1 MISQTND
8 RSELMRAG
16 VRARVAGL
24 VGTAKVDARHWS
36 PPVLLAVL
44 CAGAFAPLLAAG
56 VGGAALIATS
66 IGAITS
72 VGGGALSEVLLQAVG
87 RLKPE
92 GSKPASAEKLQADL
106 ERRIQQALEAG
117 GENAARLRGEI
128 ARALDEIG
136 AVGAALEAAVQ
147 IGDRQVQEQ
156 LAVGFSE
163 VGEQFSEFRFVLTDL
178 HDELREIQ
186 DGVNEQSG
194 RSRLATDLLY
204 QQGTDIRSLL
214 DLVSEL
220 EARTRAGRVTGRGA
234 GDEGQPRWADECPY
248 RGLVPFSEAD
258 AHVFYGRQRDTA
270 RLVSTLAAHLTGPGL
285 VVVTGASG
293 AGKSSLLRAG
303 LLPAIGR
310 GGLSRAARHW
320 PRRLIEEPTRSPL
333 SRLATLLAAMAGLD
347 APSVLSSLASAPEQ
361 AHLLV
366 RQAVEVDAGRRGLDA
381 ATAADCRLLLVIDQF
396 EEVFRVATG
405 QDGAAAATERATFI
419 AALRAA
425 STTPCG
431 PGEAPAALVVIAVR
445 GDFTDRC
452 ANFAVLAAALQDS
465 QFVVS
470 PMTGPDLRLAITG
483 PAAAAGLDVE
493 AGLAE
498 TILSELRSAAGG
510 YDAGALPLVSQIML
524 AVWEHREGH
533 NLTLRGYAQTD
544 GVTDA
549 VASSADAAYASL
561 AAPARRLVRQVFH
574 QLVDV
579 SPTGQLARHAAPRAE
594 LYNPGDTGQGHANDF
609 DRSGADGGNR
619 ADDIDQILDAFTR
632 RRLIVIDA
640 DTVQIGHDI
649 LLEAWPRLRD
659 WLEPDLTGYALYSQL
674 RDAAADWA
682 RHDHA
687 ASYLYQGE
695 HLAAMTQVRSRW
707 EASPDRYPPLA
718 GTPAEFLSASSTA
731 QARRAR
737 RRQGVVTALA
747 GLLVIAVV
755 TSVIALRARQSAVQ
769 ARDVAISGQLE
780 SQSEAIGDTDP
791 VISKLLS
798 VAAYRI
804 HPSDQ
809 AIYAMLAAG
818 ALPGV
823 NVIQAGSNW
832 TYTVAFSPHGKLLAS
847 GNYDGTIRL
856 WNAATGQQIG
866 KTLNGHAG
874 RVNSVAFS
882 PDGKTLASG
891 VGLDGIIQLWNVATG
906 QQIRPP
912 LNGHA
917 GQVNSVAFS
926 PDGTTLAS
934 GSNDAVQFWN
944 AANGQLTENYPVAS
958 NVGPVNSVAFS
969 LDGQTLASGNQN
981 GTSWLWKVA
990 PGQLTENYSVTGNNG
1005 PVNSVTFSPDGQTLA
1020 SGSNGEV
1027 QLWNAATGQPTET
1040 LKMGDVKP
1048 VNSVAFSP
1056 DGSTLA
1062 SGSSDDTVRLWDTA
1076 TGQQIGPSLT
1086 GHTGWVES
1094 VAFSPDGSTLASSS
1108 TDQTVRLWNVAIA
1121 KPMGNP
1127 LGDGAAPVSSVAF
1140 SPNGKILANGNA
1152 DGTVR
1157 LLAAATGQQIAS
1169 LVTQGARA
1177 VNSIACSPDGKTL
1190 ASGYANGTIRLWDVL
1205 NRQPIGNPLT
1215 GGTAPV
1221 NSVAFSRNGK
1231 TLASGYANGTIRLWD
1246 VATGQPIGH
1255 PLTGRNGPVNSVAF
1269 SPDGQTLASG
1279 TADNTIQLWDVAT
1292 GRRIHAPL
1300 TGHTYAVTSV
1310 MFSSHGMLAS
1320 GSVDY
1325 TIRLW
1330 NPASGDQLPE
1340 SPLTGDTGA
1349 VNSVAFSP
1357 DGQILASGSADGTVR
1372 LWDVATGQQIGASFT
1387 GQTGAVNSVAFSP
1400 DGQALASGDAD
1411 GTVQVW
1417 DVAYMQDIMP
1427 DLCASAGRSLTRAEW
1442 TEYVGPSLA
1451 YQNVCPS
1458 AITR

>member
-1 MISQTND
+1 MPYLSASSPSQTGRGGLCTMTSQTDD

-24 VGTAKVDARHWS
+24 AGTVKVDARHWS

-44 CAGAFAPLLAAG
+44 CAGAFAQLLTAG

-72 VGGGALSEVLLQAVG
+72 VGGGALSEVLLEAVG

-106 ERRIQQALEAG
+106 ERRIQQALEVG

-128 ARALDEIG
+128 AQALDEIG

-147 IGDRQVQEQ
+147 TGDRQVQEQ
-156 LAVGFSE
+156 LAVGLSE
-163 VGEQFSEFRFVLTDL
+163 VGQQFDEFSFVLTDL
-178 HDELREIQ
+178 RDELRLIQ

-214 DLVSEL
+214 ELVSEL
-220 EARTRAGRVTGRGA
+220 AMHSRSGRVAGA
-234 GDEGQPRWADECPY
+234 GPGDEGEPRWADECPY

-270 RLVSTLAAHLTGPGL
+270 RLVSTLAAHLKGPGL

-310 GGLSRAARHW
+310 GGLSSAARDW

-366 RQAVEVDAGRRGLDA
+366 RQAVEADAGRRGLDA
-381 ATAADCRLLLVIDQF
+381 TTAADCRLVLVIDQF

-405 QDGAAAATERATFI
+405 QDGATAARERAAFITALHAAA
-419 AALRAA
+419 
-425 STTPCG
+425 TTPCG
-431 PGEAPAALVVIAVR
+431 PGEATAALVVIAVR

-452 ANFAVLAAALQDS
+452 ANFPVLAAALQDS

-470 PMTGPDLRLAITG
+470 PMTGADLRLAITG

-493 AGLAE
+493 AGLVE
-498 TILSELRSAAGG
+498 TILSELRSATGS

-524 AVWEHREGH
+524 AVWEHREGRR
-533 NLTLRGYAQTD
+533 LTLRGYARTD

-561 AAPARRLVRQVFH
+561 AVPARGLVRQVFH

-579 SPTGQLARHAAPRAE
+579 SPTGHLARRTAPRAE
-594 LYNPGDTGQGHANDF
+594 LYDPGGTEQGRADDF
-609 DRSGADGGNR
+609 DRRAVDGGNR

-640 DTVQIGHDI
+640 GTVQIGHDI
-649 LLEAWPRLRD
+649 LLEAWPRLRG

-674 RDAAADWA
+674 RDAAAEWA

-695 HLAAMTQVRSRW
+695 RLAAVTQVRSRW

-747 GLLVIAVV
+747 SLLVIAVV
-755 TSVIALRARQSAVQ
+755 TSVIALHARQSAVQ
-769 ARDVAISGQLE
+769 ARNVAIAETFE
-780 SQSEAIGDTDP
+780 SQSEALGDTNP
-791 VISKLLS
+791 VLSKMLS

-809 AIYAMLAAG
+809 ATYAMLAAG

-823 NVIQAGSNW
+823 NVMEAGSNW
-832 TYTVAFSPHGKLLAS
+832 AYTVAFSPHGK
-847 GNYDGTIRL
+847 
-856 WNAATGQQIG
+856 
-866 KTLNGHAG
+866 
-874 RVNSVAFS
+874 
-882 PDGKTLASG
+882 TLASG
-891 VGLDGIIQLWNVATG
+891 DSNGTIQLWNVATG

-912 LNGHA
+912 LNGRA
-917 GQVNSVAFS
+917 GGVNSVAFS

-934 GSNDAVQFWN
+934 GSDNAVQLWN
-944 AANGQLTENYPVAS
+944 VATGQRTENYSVAS
-958 NVGPVNSVAFS
+958 NNGPVNSVAFS
-969 LDGQTLASGNQN
+969 HDGKTLASGNQN
-981 GTSWLWKVA
+981 GTILLWNA
-990 PGQLTENYSVTGNNG
+990 ATSQLTENYSVASNNG
-1005 PVNSVTFSPDGQTLA
+1005 PVYSVAFSPDGQTLA

-1027 QLWNAATGQPTET
+1027 QLWNAATGQPTGT
-1040 LKMGDVKP
+1040 LQTGDVKP

-1062 SGSSDDTVRLWDTA
+1062 SGSSDETVRLWDTA

-1121 KPMGNP
+1121 QPMGNP
-1127 LGDGAAPVSSVAF
+1127 LNDGAASVSSVAF
-1140 SPNGKILANGNA
+1140 SPNGKILADGNA

-1157 LLAAATGQQIAS
+1157 LLAAPTGKQIAS
-1169 LVTQGARA
+1169 LAARGAGA
-1177 VNSIACSPDGKTL
+1177 VHSIACSSDGT
-1190 ASGYANGTIRLWDVL
+1190 
-1205 NRQPIGNPLT
+1205 
-1215 GGTAPV
+1215 
-1221 NSVAFSRNGK
+1221 

-1246 VATGQPIGH
+1246 VATGQQIGKPLNGNTGPVNSVAFSLDGKTLASGGAVDSTVQLWDVATGRQIYALTGH
-1255 PLTGRNGPVNSVAF
+1255 TYAVQSVAFSSQGTLASGSIDYFIRLWNPASGHQLTQSPLTGDTEAVNSVAF

-1279 TADNTIQLWDVAT
+1279 A
-1292 GRRIHAPL
+1292 
-1300 TGHTYAVTSV
+1300 
-1310 MFSSHGMLAS
+1310 
-1320 GSVDY
+1320 
-1325 TIRLW
+1325 
-1330 NPASGDQLPE
+1330 
-1340 SPLTGDTGA
+1340 
-1349 VNSVAFSP
+1349 
-1357 DGQILASGSADGTVR
+1357 ADGTVR
-1372 LWDVATGQQIGASFT
+1372 LWDVATGQQIGASFA
-1387 GQTGAVNSVAFSP
+1387 GQTGSVNSVAFSP
-1400 DGQALASGDAD
+1400 DGKTLASGDAN
-1411 GTVQVW
+1411 GTVQLW
-1417 DVAYMQDIMP
+1417 NVAYVHDII
-1427 DLCASAGRSLTRAEW
+1427 DR
-1442 TEYVGPSLA
+1442 
-1451 YQNVCPS
+1451 
-1458 AITR
+1458 

>member
-1 MISQTND
+1 MPYLSASSPSQTGRGGLCTMTSQTDD

-24 VGTAKVDARHWS
+24 AGTVKVDARHWS

-44 CAGAFAPLLAAG
+44 CAGAFAQLLTAG

-72 VGGGALSEVLLQAVG
+72 VGGGALSEVLLEAVG

-106 ERRIQQALEAG
+106 ERRIQQALEVG

-128 ARALDEIG
+128 AQALDEIG

-147 IGDRQVQEQ
+147 TGDRQVQEQ
-156 LAVGFSE
+156 LAVGLSE
-163 VGEQFSEFRFVLTDL
+163 VGQQFDEFSFVLTDL
-178 HDELREIQ
+178 RDELRLIQ

-214 DLVSEL
+214 ELVSEL
-220 EARTRAGRVTGRGA
+220 AMHSRSGRVAGA
-234 GDEGQPRWADECPY
+234 GPGDEGEPRWADECPY

-270 RLVSTLAAHLTGPGL
+270 RLVSTLAAHLKGPGL

-310 GGLSRAARHW
+310 GGLSSAARDW

-366 RQAVEVDAGRRGLDA
+366 RQAVEADAGRRGLDA
-381 ATAADCRLLLVIDQF
+381 TTAADCRLVLVIDQF

-405 QDGAAAATERATFI
+405 QDGATAARERAAFITALHAAA
-419 AALRAA
+419 
-425 STTPCG
+425 TTPCG
-431 PGEAPAALVVIAVR
+431 PGEATAALVVIAVR

-452 ANFAVLAAALQDS
+452 ANFPVLAAALQDS

-470 PMTGPDLRLAITG
+470 PMTGADLRLAITG

-493 AGLAE
+493 AGLVE
-498 TILSELRSAAGG
+498 TILSELRSATGS

-524 AVWEHREGH
+524 AVWEHREGRR
-533 NLTLRGYAQTD
+533 LTLRGYARTD

-561 AAPARRLVRQVFH
+561 AVPARGLVRQVFH

-579 SPTGQLARHAAPRAE
+579 SPTGHLARRTAPRAE
-594 LYNPGDTGQGHANDF
+594 LYDPGGTEQGRADDF
-609 DRSGADGGNR
+609 DRRAVDGGNR

-640 DTVQIGHDI
+640 GTVQIGHDI
-649 LLEAWPRLRD
+649 LLEAWPRLRG

-674 RDAAADWA
+674 RDAAAEWA

-695 HLAAMTQVRSRW
+695 RLAAVTQVRSRW

-747 GLLVIAVV
+747 SLLVIAVV
-755 TSVIALRARQSAVQ
+755 TSVIALHARQSAVQ
-769 ARDVAISGQLE
+769 ARNVAIAETFE
-780 SQSEAIGDTDP
+780 SQSEALGDTNP
-791 VISKLLS
+791 VLSKMLS

-809 AIYAMLAAG
+809 ATYAMLAAG

-823 NVIQAGSNW
+823 NVMEAGSNW
-832 TYTVAFSPHGKLLAS
+832 AYTVAFSPHGKTLAS

-866 KTLNGHAG
+866 QTLNDGHAG
-874 RVNSVAFS
+874 EVNSIAFS
-882 PDGKTLASG
+882 HDGKTLASG
-891 VGLDGIIQLWNVATG
+891 DSNGTIQLWNVATG

-912 LNGHA
+912 LNGRA
-917 GQVNSVAFS
+917 GGVNSVAFS
-926 PDGTTLAS
+926 PDGTTLADRPVS
-934 GSNDAVQFWN
+934 DRPYRLGRVGRIQPQRQDPGRRQRRRDGTAACGAHRQADRQPGRPGGRSRPLDRVQL
-944 AANGQLTENYPVAS
+944 GRH
-958 NVGPVNSVAFS
+958 
-969 LDGQTLASGNQN
+969 D
-981 GTSWLWKVA
+981 
-990 PGQLTENYSVTGNNG
+990 PGQRLRQRHDPAVGRGHRPANRETAQRQHRARQLRRVQPGRQDPGQRLRRRHDPAVGRGHRPANQENAHRQHRPG
-1005 PVNSVTFSPDGQTLA
+1005 PLRRVQSRRQDPGQRRRRRQHGPAMGRGHRPANLCPDRSHLRGPIC
-1020 SGSNGEV
+1020 GV
-1027 QLWNAATGQPTET
+1027 QLARHAGQRQHRLFYPAVEP
-1040 LKMGDVKP
+1040 GQRPPAHPKP
-1048 VNSVAFSP
+1048 AHRRHRSCQLGRVQPRRP
-1056 DGSTLA
+1056 DPGQRRRRRHGPA
-1062 SGSSDDTVRLWDTA
+1062 VGRGHRPADWRLFRRPDRVSQLGRVQPRRQDP
-1076 TGQQIGPSLT
+1076 GQ
-1086 GHTGWVES
+1086 
-1094 VAFSPDGSTLASSS
+1094 
-1108 TDQTVRLWNVAIA
+1108 R
-1121 KPMGNP
+1121 
-1127 LGDGAAPVSSVAF
+1127 
-1140 SPNGKILANGNA
+1140 
-1152 DGTVR
+1152 
-1157 LLAAATGQQIAS
+1157 
-1169 LVTQGARA
+1169 
-1177 VNSIACSPDGKTL
+1177 
-1190 ASGYANGTIRLWDVL
+1190 
-1205 NRQPIGNPLT
+1205 
-1215 GGTAPV
+1215 
-1221 NSVAFSRNGK
+1221 
-1231 TLASGYANGTIRLWD
+1231 
-1246 VATGQPIGH
+1246 
-1255 PLTGRNGPVNSVAF
+1255 
-1269 SPDGQTLASG
+1269 
-1279 TADNTIQLWDVAT
+1279 
-1292 GRRIHAPL
+1292 
-1300 TGHTYAVTSV
+1300 
-1310 MFSSHGMLAS
+1310 
-1320 GSVDY
+1320 
-1325 TIRLW
+1325 
-1330 NPASGDQLPE
+1330 
-1340 SPLTGDTGA
+1340 
-1349 VNSVAFSP
+1349 
-1357 DGQILASGSADGTVR
+1357 
-1372 LWDVATGQQIGASFT
+1372 
-1387 GQTGAVNSVAFSP
+1387 
-1400 DGQALASGDAD
+1400 
-1411 GTVQVW
+1411 
-1417 DVAYMQDIMP
+1417 
-1427 DLCASAGRSLTRAEW
+1427 
-1442 TEYVGPSLA
+1442 
-1451 YQNVCPS
+1451 
-1458 AITR
+1458 

>member
-1 MISQTND
+1 MTSQTDD

-24 VGTAKVDARHWS
+24 VGTVKVDARHWS

-72 VGGGALSEVLLQAVG
+72 VGGGALSEVLLDAVG

-106 ERRIQQALEAG
+106 ERRIQQALEVG

-128 ARALDEIG
+128 AQALDEIG

-147 IGDRQVQEQ
+147 TGDRQVQEQ

-163 VGEQFSEFRFVLTDL
+163 VGQQFDEFSFVLTDL
-178 HDELREIQ
+178 HDDLRLIQ

-214 DLVSEL
+214 ELVSGL
-220 EARTRAGRVTGRGA
+220 AMRSRSGRAAGA
-234 GDEGQPRWADECPY
+234 GPGDEGEPRWADECPY

-270 RLVSTLAAHLTGPGL
+270 RLVSTVAVHLTGPGL
-285 VVVTGASG
+285 VIVTGASG

-310 GGLSRAARHW
+310 GGLSSAARDW

-366 RQAVEVDAGRRGLDA
+366 RQAVEADAGRRGLDA
-381 ATAADCRLLLVIDQF
+381 TTAADCRLVLVIDQF

-405 QDGAAAATERATFI
+405 QDGATAARERATFI
-419 AALRAA
+419 TALHAAA
-425 STTPCG
+425 TTPCG

-452 ANFAVLAAALQDS
+452 ANFPVLAAALQDS

-470 PMTGPDLRLAITG
+470 PMTGADLRLAITG
-483 PAAAAGLDVE
+483 PAAAAGLDIE
-493 AGLAE
+493 AGLVE
-498 TILSELRSAAGG
+498 TILSELRSAAGS

-524 AVWEHREGH
+524 AVWEHREGRR
-533 NLTLRGYAQTD
+533 LTLRGYARTD

-561 AAPARRLVRQVFH
+561 AAPARGLVRQVFH

-579 SPTGQLARHAAPRAE
+579 SPSGQLARRTAARAE
-594 LYNPGDTGQGHANDF
+594 LYDPGGSEQRRANHV
-609 DRSGADGGNR
+609 DRRGADGGDR
-619 ADDIDQILDAFTR
+619 AGDIDQILDAFAR
-632 RRLIVIDA
+632 RRLIIIDA
-640 DTVQIGHDI
+640 GTVQIGHDI
-649 LLEAWPRLRD
+649 LLEAWPRLRE

-674 RDAAADWA
+674 RDAAAEWA

-695 HLAAMTQVRSRW
+695 RLAAVTQVRSRW

-747 GLLVIAVV
+747 SLLVIAVV
-755 TSVIALRARQSAVQ
+755 TSVIALHARQSAVQ
-769 ARDVAISGQLE
+769 ASHVAIAEQFE

-809 AIYAMLAAG
+809 ATYAMLAAG

-823 NVIQAGSNW
+823 NVIQAHPNW
-832 TYTVAFSPHGKLLAS
+832 VYT
-847 GNYDGTIRL
+847 
-856 WNAATGQQIG
+856 
-866 KTLNGHAG
+866 
-874 RVNSVAFS
+874 VAFS

-891 VGLDGIIQLWNVATG
+891 NADGTIQLWNPATGHQIGKTLNGHAGEVNSVTFSPDGKTLASGNQNGTIQLWNVATG
-906 QQIRPP
+906 QQTRPA

-917 GQVNSVAFS
+917 GEVGSVTFSPDGKTLASGSDNDAVQLWNVATGQLTENSVASNVGQVNSVAFS
-926 PDGTTLAS
+926 P
-934 GSNDAVQFWN
+934 
-944 AANGQLTENYPVAS
+944 
-958 NVGPVNSVAFS
+958 
-969 LDGQTLASGNQN
+969 DGQTLASGNQN
-981 GTSWLWKVA
+981 GTIWLWNVA
-990 PGQLTENYSVTGNNG
+990 TGQPIGNPVTGNTG
-1005 PVNSVTFSPDGQTLA
+1005 PVNSVAFSPDGKTLA

-1027 QLWNAATGQPTET
+1027 QLWNAATGQPTGTT
-1040 LKMGDVKP
+1040 LRTGDIKP

-1062 SGSSDDTVRLWDTA
+1062 TGSSDDTVRLWDTA

-1086 GHTGWVES
+1086 GHTGWVQS
-1094 VAFSPDGSTLASSS
+1094 VAFSPDGSTLASGS
-1108 TDQTVRLWNVAIA
+1108 TDHTVRLWNVAIA
-1121 KPMGNP
+1121 QPMGSP
-1127 LGDGAAPVSSVAF
+1127 LSDGAASVNSIAF
-1140 SPNGKILANGNA
+1140 SPNGKILADGKA

-1157 LLAAATGQQIAS
+1157 LLAVPTGKQIAS
-1169 LVTQGARA
+1169 LASQGAGA
-1177 VNSIACSPDGKTL
+1177 VNSIACSSD
-1190 ASGYANGTIRLWDVL
+1190 
-1205 NRQPIGNPLT
+1205 
-1215 GGTAPV
+1215 
-1221 NSVAFSRNGK
+1221 GK

-1255 PLTGRNGPVNSVAF
+1255 PLNGHAGEVNSVAFSPNGKTLASGYAHGTIRLWDVATGQPIGHPLKGGAEAVNSVAFSPNGKILASGNQNNTVQLWDVATGRQIHAPLTGDTYAVKSVAFSSQGMLASSSVDYTIRLWNPATGRPDESPLTGDTEAVNSVAF

-1279 TADNTIQLWDVAT
+1279 
-1292 GRRIHAPL
+1292 G
-1300 TGHTYAVTSV
+1300 
-1310 MFSSHGMLAS
+1310 
-1320 GSVDY
+1320 
-1325 TIRLW
+1325 
-1330 NPASGDQLPE
+1330 
-1340 SPLTGDTGA
+1340 
-1349 VNSVAFSP
+1349 
-1357 DGQILASGSADGTVR
+1357 ADGTVR
-1372 LWDVATGQQIGASFT
+1372 LWDVATGQQIGASFA
-1387 GQTGAVNSVAFSP
+1387 GQTGLVNSVAFSP
-1400 DGQALASGDAD
+1400 DGQTLASGDAN
-1411 GTVQVW
+1411 GTVQLW
-1417 DVAYMQDIMP
+1417 NVAYVNDIMP

-1442 TEYVGPSLA
+1442 ADYVGSSLP
-1451 YQNVCPS
+1451 YQNICPS

>member
-1 MISQTND
+1 MTSQTDD

-24 VGTAKVDARHWS
+24 AGTVKVDARHWS

-44 CAGAFAPLLAAG
+44 CAGAFAQLLTAG

-72 VGGGALSEVLLQAVG
+72 VGGGALSEVLLEAVG

-106 ERRIQQALEAG
+106 ERRIQQALEVG

-128 ARALDEIG
+128 AQALDEIG

-147 IGDRQVQEQ
+147 TGDRQVQEQ
-156 LAVGFSE
+156 LAVGLSE
-163 VGEQFSEFRFVLTDL
+163 VGQQFDEFSFVLTDL
-178 HDELREIQ
+178 RDELRLIQ

-214 DLVSEL
+214 ELVSEL
-220 EARTRAGRVTGRGA
+220 AMHSRSGRVAGA
-234 GDEGQPRWADECPY
+234 GPGDEGEPRWADECPY

-270 RLVSTLAAHLTGPGL
+270 RLVSTLAAHLKGPGL

-310 GGLSRAARHW
+310 GGLSSAARDW

-366 RQAVEVDAGRRGLDA
+366 RQAVEADAGRRGLDA
-381 ATAADCRLLLVIDQF
+381 TTAADCRLVLVIDQF

-405 QDGAAAATERATFI
+405 QDGATAARERAAFITALHAAA
-419 AALRAA
+419 
-425 STTPCG
+425 TTPCG
-431 PGEAPAALVVIAVR
+431 PGEATAALVVIAVR

-452 ANFAVLAAALQDS
+452 ANFPVLAAALQDS

-470 PMTGPDLRLAITG
+470 PMTGADLRLAITG

-493 AGLAE
+493 AGLVE
-498 TILSELRSAAGG
+498 TILSELRSATGS

-524 AVWEHREGH
+524 AVWEHREGRR
-533 NLTLRGYAQTD
+533 LTLRGYARTD

-561 AAPARRLVRQVFH
+561 AVPARGLVRQVFH

-579 SPTGQLARHAAPRAE
+579 SPTGHLARRTAPRAE
-594 LYNPGDTGQGHANDF
+594 LYDPGGTEQGRADDF
-609 DRSGADGGNR
+609 DRRAVDGGNR

-640 DTVQIGHDI
+640 GTVQIGHDI
-649 LLEAWPRLRD
+649 LLEAWPRLRG

-674 RDAAADWA
+674 RDAAAEWA

-695 HLAAMTQVRSRW
+695 RLAAVTQVRSRW

-747 GLLVIAVV
+747 SLLVIAVV
-755 TSVIALRARQSAVQ
+755 TSVIALHARQSAVQ
-769 ARDVAISGQLE
+769 ARNVAIAETFE
-780 SQSEAIGDTDP
+780 SQSEALGDTNP
-791 VISKLLS
+791 VLSKMLS

-809 AIYAMLAAG
+809 ATYAMLAAG

-823 NVIQAGSNW
+823 NVMEAGSNW
-832 TYTVAFSPHGKLLAS
+832 AYTVAFSPHGKTLAS

-866 KTLNGHAG
+866 QTLNDGHAG
-874 RVNSVAFS
+874 EVNSIAFS
-882 PDGKTLASG
+882 HDGKTLASG
-891 VGLDGIIQLWNVATG
+891 DSNGTIQLWNVATG

-912 LNGHA
+912 LNGRA
-917 GQVNSVAFS
+917 GGVNSVAFS

-934 GSNDAVQFWN
+934 GSDNAVQLWN
-944 AANGQLTENYPVAS
+944 VATGQRTENYSVAS
-958 NVGPVNSVAFS
+958 NNGPVNSVAFS
-969 LDGQTLASGNQN
+969 HDGKTLASGNQN
-981 GTSWLWKVA
+981 GTILLWNA
-990 PGQLTENYSVTGNNG
+990 ATSQLTENYSVASNNG
-1005 PVNSVTFSPDGQTLA
+1005 PVYSVAFSPDGQTLA

-1027 QLWNAATGQPTET
+1027 QLWNAATGQPTGT
-1040 LKMGDVKP
+1040 LQTGDVKP

-1062 SGSSDDTVRLWDTA
+1062 SGSSDETVRLWDTA

-1121 KPMGNP
+1121 QPMGNP
-1127 LGDGAAPVSSVAF
+1127 LNDGAASVSSVAF
-1140 SPNGKILANGNA
+1140 SPNGKILADGNA

-1157 LLAAATGQQIAS
+1157 LLAAPTGKQIAS
-1169 LVTQGARA
+1169 LAARGAGA
-1177 VNSIACSPDGKTL
+1177 VHSIACSSDGT
-1190 ASGYANGTIRLWDVL
+1190 
-1205 NRQPIGNPLT
+1205 
-1215 GGTAPV
+1215 
-1221 NSVAFSRNGK
+1221 

-1246 VATGQPIGH
+1246 VATGQQIGKPLNGNTGPVNSVAFSLDGKTLASGYADGTIRLWDVATGQQIRKTLTGNTGPVLSVAFSPDGKTLASGGAVDSTVQLWDVATGRQIYALTGH
-1255 PLTGRNGPVNSVAF
+1255 TYAVQSVAFSSQGTLASGSIDYFIRLWNPASGHQLTQSPLTGDTEAVNSVAF

-1279 TADNTIQLWDVAT
+1279 A
-1292 GRRIHAPL
+1292 
-1300 TGHTYAVTSV
+1300 
-1310 MFSSHGMLAS
+1310 
-1320 GSVDY
+1320 
-1325 TIRLW
+1325 
-1330 NPASGDQLPE
+1330 
-1340 SPLTGDTGA
+1340 
-1349 VNSVAFSP
+1349 
-1357 DGQILASGSADGTVR
+1357 ADGTVR
-1372 LWDVATGQQIGASFT
+1372 LWDVATGQQIGASFA
-1387 GQTGAVNSVAFSP
+1387 GQTGSVNSVAFSP
-1400 DGQALASGDAD
+1400 DGKTLASGDAN
-1411 GTVQVW
+1411 GTVQLW
-1417 DVAYMQDIMP
+1417 NVAYVHDIMP

-1442 TEYVGPSLA
+1442 APYASSVA
-1451 YQNVCPS
+1451 YQNICPP

>member
-1 MISQTND
+1 MTAQIEDQ
-8 RSELMRAG
+8 SELMRAG

-24 VGTAKVDARHWS
+24 VGTTRAGARRWS
-36 PPVLLAVL
+36 SPVLLAML

-56 VGGAALIATS
+56 VGGAALIATG

-72 VGGGALSEVLLQAVG
+72 VGGGALSEVLLEAVG

-92 GSKPASAEKLQADL
+92 GSKPASAEKLQAEL
-106 ERRIQQALEAG
+106 ERLIQQALEAG
-117 GENAARLRGEI
+117 GENAERLRGEI
-128 ARALDEIG
+128 AKALDEMG

-147 IGDRQVQEQ
+147 TGDRQVQEL
-156 LAVGFSE
+156 LAVGFAE
-163 VGEQFSEFRFVLTDL
+163 IGEHFGEFSFVLTDL
-178 HDELREIQ
+178 RDELRLIQ

-214 DLVSEL
+214 ELVSEL
-220 EARTRAGRVTGRGA
+220 ETRTRSGRVAGGGP
-234 GDEGQPRWADECPY
+234 GDESEPPWADECPY

-310 GGLSRAARHW
+310 GGLSRGARRW
-320 PRRLIEEPTRSPL
+320 PRRLIDEPTRSPL

-347 APSVLSSLASAPEQ
+347 APSVYSSLASAPEQ

-366 RQAVEVDAGRRGLDA
+366 RQAVEADAERRGLDA
-381 ATAADCRLLLVIDQF
+381 TTAAHCRLVLVVDQF
-396 EEVFRVATG
+396 EQIFRVASG
-405 QDGAAAATERATFI
+405 QNGAVAARERAAFITALHAAA
-419 AALRAA
+419 
-425 STTPCG
+425 TTPCG
-431 PGEAPAALVVIAVR
+431 PGEAPAALVVVAVR

-452 ANFAVLAAALQDS
+452 ANYPVLAAALQDS
-465 QFVVS
+465 QFVVG
-470 PMTGPDLRLAITG
+470 PMTGADLRLAITG
-483 PAAAAGLDVE
+483 PAAAAGLDIE
-493 AGLAE
+493 AGLVE
-498 TILSELRSAAGG
+498 TIVSELRSAAGG

-524 AVWEHREGH
+524 AVWEHREGRR
-533 NLTLRGYAQTD
+533 LTLRGYAQTD

-549 VASSADAAYASL
+549 VASSAEAAYAGL
-561 AAPARRLVRQVFH
+561 AAPVRGLVRQVFH

-579 SPTGQLARHAAPRAE
+579 SPTGHLARRTATRAE
-594 LYNPGDTGQGHANDF
+594 LNGDRPG
-609 DRSGADGGNR
+609 
-619 ADDIDQILDAFTR
+619 DIDQILDAFAR

-640 DTVQIGHDI
+640 GTVQIGHDI
-649 LLEAWPRLRD
+649 LLEAWPRLRE

-674 RDAAADWA
+674 RDAAAEWA
-682 RHDHA
+682 RYDHA

-695 HLAAMTQVRSRW
+695 RLAAVTQVRSRW

-731 QARRAR
+731 QARRTR
-737 RRQGVVTALA
+737 RREGIVIALA
-747 GLLVIAVV
+747 SLLVIAVV
-755 TSVIALRARQSAVQ
+755 TSVIALSASNSAFHARNNAIQELKVATSA
-769 ARDVAISGQLE
+769 GLT

-809 AIYAMLAAG
+809 ATYAMLTAG

-823 NVIQAGSNW
+823 NVIRAGSNW
-832 TYTVAFSPHGKLLAS
+832 AYTVAFSPHGNLLAS

-874 RVNSVAFS
+874 EVNSVAFS

-891 VGLDGIIQLWNVATG
+891 VGSNGTIQLWNVATG
-906 QQIRPP
+906 QQIRSP

-917 GQVNSVAFS
+917 GEVNSVAFS

-934 GSNDAVQFWN
+934 GSNDAVQLWN
-944 AANGQLTENYPVAS
+944 VATGQLTENYPVAS
-958 NVGPVNSVAFS
+958 SVGPVNSVAFS
-969 LDGQTLASGNQN
+969 PDGQTLASGNQN

-1005 PVNSVTFSPDGQTLA
+1005 PVDSVAFSHDGQTLA

-1027 QLWNAATGQPTET
+1027 QLWNAAIGQPTGT
-1040 LKMGDVKP
+1040 LKMGDVKA

-1062 SGSSDDTVRLWDTA
+1062 SGGSDNTVRLWDTA
-1076 TGQQIGPSLT
+1076 TGQQIGPALT

-1094 VAFSPDGSTLASSS
+1094 VAFSPNGSTLASGS
-1108 TDQTVRLWNVAIA
+1108 TDHTVRLWDV
-1121 KPMGNP
+1121 
-1127 LGDGAAPVSSVAF
+1127 
-1140 SPNGKILANGNA
+1140 
-1152 DGTVR
+1152 
-1157 LLAAATGQQIAS
+1157 ATGQQMAS
-1169 LVTQGARA
+1169 LVTQGAGA
-1177 VNSIACSPDGKTL
+1177 VESIACSPDGKTL

-1205 NRQPIGNPLT
+1205 NGQPVGHSLRAGT
-1215 GGTAPV
+1215 GAI
-1221 NSVAFSRNGK
+1221 NSVAFSPDGK
-1231 TLASGYANGTIRLWD
+1231 TLASGGKHGAVRLWD
-1246 VATGQPIGH
+1246 VATGQQIGASSGH
-1255 PLTGRNGPVNSVAF
+1255 SGPVNSVAFSPDGTTLASTSYDQILLWDVATGRQVHAPLTGHTYPVTSVAFSSQGVLASGSDDYTIRLWQAGRQLPQSPLTGDTEEVTSVAFSPDGQILASGSADGAVRLWDVATGQQIGASFAGQTGPVNSVAF

-1279 TADNTIQLWDVAT
+1279 DANGTVELWDV
-1292 GRRIHAPL
+1292 GYL
-1300 TGHTYAVTSV
+1300 
-1310 MFSSHGMLAS
+1310 
-1320 GSVDY
+1320 
-1325 TIRLW
+1325 
-1330 NPASGDQLPE
+1330 Q
-1340 SPLTGDTGA
+1340 DT
-1349 VNSVAFSP
+1349 V
-1357 DGQILASGSADGTVR
+1357 
-1372 LWDVATGQQIGASFT
+1372 
-1387 GQTGAVNSVAFSP
+1387 
-1400 DGQALASGDAD
+1400 
-1411 GTVQVW
+1411 
-1417 DVAYMQDIMP
+1417 P

-1442 TEYVGPSLA
+1442 AQYVGLDLA
-1451 YQNVCPS
+1451 YENICP
-1458 AITR
+1458 